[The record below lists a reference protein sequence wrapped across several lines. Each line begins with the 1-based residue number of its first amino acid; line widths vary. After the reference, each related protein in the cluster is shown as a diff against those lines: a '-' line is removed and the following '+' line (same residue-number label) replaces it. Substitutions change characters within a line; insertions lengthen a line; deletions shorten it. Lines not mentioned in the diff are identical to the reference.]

1 MNFNHSYIELF
12 VLLGHDGK
20 RGNAVKRLAYNL
32 RILIFLSLFVTAHI
46 MGGMLHAQDSE
57 NPQFNIAHT
66 LAISDPEA
74 VDGDIVSLGTEEQ
87 TLVRSTKSYDER
99 IYGALVENPVM
110 VYRTLDT
117 LPVTRSGDVY
127 INVTTIG
134 GPITVGD
141 YITSSPI
148 PGKGQKASELNGYMV
163 GVALTVFDGSDGVPL
178 DHDGKSY
185 SSGKVKVTVGIGPA
199 SPVVVKAAGGVLGT
213 LRQIVT
219 AILYNISVSR
229 DLEKIIRYI
238 IAALVATVIVYTGY
252 RAFGVNITRGIEAI
266 GRNPLAKVTIQSMI
280 IVNVIMLLLV
290 SLGGILLSLAIV
302 SL

>member
-1 MNFNHSYIELF
+1 MYRARHRLLF
-12 VLLGHDGK
+12 TRIVFILLLLTFPPLV
-20 RGNAVKRLAYNL
+20 RV
-32 RILIFLSLFVTAHI
+32 S
-46 MGGMLHAQDSE
+46 HAQQKES
-57 NPQFNIAHT
+57 QFNIAHT
-66 LAISDPEA
+66 LAITDPA
-74 VDGDIVSLGTEEQ
+74 AADGDIMALSGADGS
-87 TLVRSTKSYDER
+87 LVRTAKSYDEKM
-99 IYGALVENPVM
+99 YGVLVANPVM

-117 LPVTRSGDVY
+117 IPVTRSGDAFV
-127 INVTTIG
+127 NVTTIG
-134 GPITVGD
+134 GPIGVGD

-148 PGKGQKASELNGYMV
+148 AGKGQRASELNGYMI
-163 GVALTVFDGSDGVPL
+163 GVAISSFDGKNGTPV
-178 DHDGKSY
+178 DHEGKSY
-185 SSGKVKVTVGIGPA
+185 QLGQVKVAVGIGPA

-238 IAALVATVIVYTGY
+238 IAALVATVIIYTGY
-252 RAFGVNITRGIEAI
+252 RAFGVNITKGIEAI
-266 GRNPLAKVTIQSMI
+266 GRNPLARVTIQSMI